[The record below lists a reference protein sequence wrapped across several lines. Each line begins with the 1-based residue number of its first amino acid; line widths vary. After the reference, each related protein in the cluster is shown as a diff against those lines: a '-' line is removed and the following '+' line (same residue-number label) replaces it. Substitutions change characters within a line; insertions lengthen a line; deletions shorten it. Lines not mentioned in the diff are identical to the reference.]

1 MSENREWYGEREKVD
16 ELQNLAND
24 WIVKLC
30 SRLDE
35 IDELM
40 RTVHNSL
47 TLDIAEM
54 RTRLDEIERRGM
66 LNDKTTVF

>member
-30 SRLDE
+30 SRFDE

-47 TLDIAEM
+47 TLDIAEI
-54 RTRLDEIERRGM
+54 RTRLDEMEKRWIQ
-66 LNDKTTVF
+66 DAVK